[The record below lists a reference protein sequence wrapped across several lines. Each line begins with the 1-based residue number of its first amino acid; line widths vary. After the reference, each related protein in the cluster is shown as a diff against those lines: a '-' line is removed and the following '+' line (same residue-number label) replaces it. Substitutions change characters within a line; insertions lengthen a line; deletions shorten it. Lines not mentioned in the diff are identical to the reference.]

1 MQVTIVKKEKESNE
15 RAISRFT
22 KRVQASRK
30 LQKVRSDRYHSRKST
45 KRQVRAGAVK
55 REEYRAKRARRSF
68 Y

>member
-1 MQVTIVKKEKESNE
+1 MQVSIVKKDKESNE

-30 LQKVRSDRYHSRKST
+30 LQKIRGSRYHSKKET
-45 KRQVRAGAVK
+45 KNKVRAGAVK